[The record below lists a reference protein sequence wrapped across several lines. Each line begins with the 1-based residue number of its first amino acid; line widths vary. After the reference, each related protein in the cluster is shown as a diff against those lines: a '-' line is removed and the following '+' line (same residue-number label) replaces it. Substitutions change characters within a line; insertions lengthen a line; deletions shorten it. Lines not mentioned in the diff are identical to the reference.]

1 MVQETV
7 KVNWQK
13 IEFQDLDQLLED
25 LHKYVL
31 R

>member
-1 MVQETV
+1 MAQETV